1 MRRPRKVFSG
11 LPRRMLA
18 LAAPGLL
25 LAQSPREDK
34 HLKDLLELMN
44 TPVVSATRSEERLS
58 DAPAAVIVLSRQDLE
73 SRGYTEL
80 SQILDDLP
88 GMEVARSYGAN
99 YFKNYWRG
107 YRNDIGDPFLVMVDG
122 VAYNHLWFNTADTP
136 LVSYPLSAVERVEVV
151 YGPASAVYGTNAFMG
166 VINLITRAGPGPE
179 GFSFRGKLGG
189 GSFQSRFADLQARV
203 RSGGLTIALAAR
215 SDRGDMDESAAEG
228 YEYTRRRYYADPRL
242 WGSVVDDADRAGA
255 ARSEH
260 RHGAVDLR
268 VAYGATEFR
277 FTRLVTDS
285 GYGTAYAADASQ
297 SLGRWIRPETS
308 FHVKQDLPLG
318 ERVTS
323 TLLVRYR
330 RSDVDQDS
338 SDLESFHGYGTGAST
353 VHTRYEVLNQSL
365 SLAHDFEMRA
375 GRRLALN
382 AGYRFEQKTLQKA
395 YATTSDGTAPGAS
408 LDDENHFSTTDRGAY
423 LQARFEIDPAQRLFA
438 GLRSDRNS
446 AYGTAN
452 TLRGGYV
459 GMFGAWGLK
468 ALFGQA
474 YQEPTARLLFG
485 ATSGT
490 GSNTGLRPETSN
502 TAEVSGSYTRRDLNL
517 TLGFHQVRNHGRIQK
532 VGGQVVN
539 SGDQVIRGM
548 DLGLQWLPPSRGSLH
563 GKVWAFYSHYFS
575 ARDIELHP
583 EGTVEHRSGDLA
595 DHKFWG
601 GATLNWSDRYT
612 ATLLARTVGPRPTV
626 LSNPAGEVPGF
637 TTVDLALEARNL
649 GKRGIGLSLRVTNLA
664 DRRTFHPGLRDAGAG
679 FTPGAF
685 DTAGRWTGSTSY
697 YSSLLP
703 QPGRAVQV
711 SLSLSY

>member
-1 MRRPRKVFSG
+1 MSSTRTVFSG
-11 LPRRMLA
+11 LLPHVLA

-25 LAQSPREDK
+25 LAQAPREDK

-88 GMEVARSYGAN
+88 GMEVVRSYGAN

-136 LVSYPLSAVERVEVV
+136 LVSYPLSAIERVEVV

-166 VINLITRAGPGPE
+166 VINLITRTGPGRE
-179 GFSFRGKLGG
+179 GFSFRGKMGG
-189 GSFQSRFADLQARV
+189 GTFASRFADLQARV
-203 RSGGLTIALAAR
+203 RSGGLSVSLAAR
-215 SDRGDMDESAAEG
+215 SDIGDMDEAAAED
-228 YEYTRRRYYADPRL
+228 YEYTRKRYYADRRL
-242 WGSVVDDADRAGA
+242 WGNVVDDSDLAGA

-260 RHGAVDLR
+260 RHSAVDLR

-277 FTRLVTDS
+277 FTRLETDS
-285 GYGTAYAADASQ
+285 GYGTAYAADESQ

-308 FHVKQDLPLG
+308 FLVKQDLVLG
-318 ERVTS
+318 ERVAS
-323 TLLVRYR
+323 TLTVRYR

-338 SDLESFHGYGTGAST
+338 RDLESFYGYGAGAAT
-353 VHTRYEVLNQSL
+353 VLTRYEVLNQSL
-365 SLAHDFEMRA
+365 SLAQDFEIKA
-375 GRRLALN
+375 TRRLAVN

-395 YATTSDGTAPGAS
+395 YATTTDGTPPGAS
-408 LDDENHFSTTDRGAY
+408 LGDANHFATTDRGAY
-423 LQARFEIDPAQRLFA
+423 AQAPFDPDPSQRPFP

-468 ALFGQA
+468 ALYGQA

-485 ATSGT
+485 ATTGT

-502 TAEVSGSYTRRDLNL
+502 TVEISGSYTRRDLNL
-517 TLGFHQVRNHGRIQK
+517 TLGLYQVRNHGRIQK
-532 VGGQVVN
+532 VGAEVVN
-539 SGDQVIRGM
+539 SGDQVVRGM
-548 DLGLQWLPPSRGSLH
+548 DLGLQWLPPSTGTLH
-563 GKVWAFYSHYFS
+563 WKVWAFYSRYFS
-575 ARDIELHP
+575 AEDLGLH
-583 EGTVEHRSGDLA
+583 GGAVVGHRSGDLA
-595 DHKFWG
+595 DHKLWG
-601 GATLNWSDRYT
+601 GATLNWGDRFT
-612 ATLLARTVGPRPTV
+612 ATFLARTIGPRPTV
-626 LSNPAGEVPGF
+626 LSNPVREVPGF
-637 TTVDLALEARNL
+637 TTLDLALEARDL
-649 GKRGIGLSLRVTNLA
+649 GWKGLGLSLRVANLA

-679 FTPGAF
+679 TTPGGF
-685 DTAGRWTGSTSY
+685 DNAGHWTGSASY
-697 YSSLLP
+697 YNSLLP
-703 QPGRAVQV
+703 QPGRSIQFSVTLA
-711 SLSLSY
+711 Y